1 MGRYLIRRT
10 LFMIL
15 VLFVVSLM
23 TFIIFVKLPSADPV
37 ERAVGRHPS
46 PTLVAQVRHK
56 FGLDRSLPV
65 QYWSFA
71 KGLIPVPGLWL
82 NKDVYFSYGNQ
93 VAVKDQIKERL
104 PVTAALTFGAAIL
117 WILMGVPIGIVSAIR
132 PGTIFDRSG
141 TLFALF
147 GVSVPVFWLGLVL
160 LYIFH
165 FWLGVSPG
173 TGIPSDE
180 STLQAVFKGTA
191 PLYIPILTGRFMLP
205 WITVAVTSAAFYSR
219 LTRTN
224 LMETMGEDYIRTARA
239 KGLSEKKV
247 IGKHGLRNALT
258 PLVTMF
264 GLDVAFLLGGAVITE
279 NVFGLPGLGQ
289 YALQGIYQNDF
300 PVVMGV
306 TVVGAL
312 FIVVAN
318 LVVDVAYAGLDP
330 RVRYT

>member
-23 TFIIFVKLPSADPV
+23 TFIIFVKLPAADPV
-37 ERAVGRHPS
+37 TRAVGRHPS
-46 PTLVAQVRHK
+46 EQLVQQVREK
-56 FGLDRSLPV
+56 FGLDQPLPV
-65 QYWSFA
+65 QYWKFA
-71 KGLIPVPGLWL
+71 QGLVPWPGLWL
-82 NKDVYFSYGNQ
+82 NEDVYFSYGNR
-93 VAVKDQIKERL
+93 VAVKDEIAIRW
-104 PVTAALTFGAAIL
+104 PITAVLTIGAAIL
-117 WILMGVPIGIVSAIR
+117 WVLMGVPIGIISAIK
-132 PGTIFDRSG
+132 PGSFFDRSG
-141 TLFALF
+141 MLFALF

-160 LYIFH
+160 LYVFH
-165 FWLGVSPG
+165 FWLGIAPS
-173 TGIPSDE
+173 TGIPRDQNLFE
-180 STLQAVFKGTA
+180 AV
-191 PLYIPILTGRFMLP
+191 LSGRFVLP
-205 WITVAVTSAAFYSR
+205 WVSLAVTSAAFYSR

-239 KGLSEKKV
+239 KGMSEARV

-289 YALQGIYQNDF
+289 YAIQGIYTADF

-306 TVVGAL
+306 TVIGAL

-318 LVVDVAYAGLDP
+318 LLVDVGYAALDP